1 MAATKELMTP
11 RRALAL
17 ALLLLEAEVPAA
29 LRTGQR
35 RFAKEC
41 MMAIVEVR
49 KLKEELRA
57 G

>member
-1 MAATKELMTP
+1 MAASKDIMTP
-11 RRALAL
+11 GRALAL

-41 MMAIVEVR
+41 MQAIIEVR
-49 KLKEELRA
+49 KMKEELSA
-57 G
+57 S